1 MGNNQAVVERQQR
14 VVRGQRLRVG
24 HIKCGP
30 GDDLVPQGCI
40 QGLRINN
47 RPACGVHQKSGRLH
61 LFELRRRDEL
71 VRFRTE
77 RNQHD
82 HKIRLAQQSVHL
94 DPGAS
99 ELRLGLFVPTAIM
112 VEHPHI
118 KTVRPPGDG
127 GSNTPQTDNAQRGLM
142 HVRSEKDKRAP
153 HRPLA
158 GPHAAFAFA
167 DTAGDT
173 QHEREGEVGRGF
185 GQNARRVGQDNVA
198 TGQRRDIHI
207 VIPDGHIGDDP
218 ELGRL
223 VEQVVINAF
232 RDHAQQGNG
241 IAQLVQQGLTR
252 NGLLRLPDRQ
262 GTAGP

>member
-30 GDDLVPQGCI
+30 GDDLVPQGCV
-40 QGLRINN
+40 QGTRINN
-47 RPACGVHQKSGRLH
+47 RPTSSVHQKSGRLH

-82 HKIRLAQQSVHL
+82 HKVRLAQQGVHI
-94 DPGAS
+94 DPGTP
-99 ELRLGLFVPTAIM
+99 ELLLGLFVLTAIM
-112 VEHPHI
+112 VDHAHI
-118 KTVRPPGDG
+118 KALRSPGNC
-127 GSNTPQTDNAQRGLM
+127 GSNTPQTDNAQRGM
-142 HVRSEKDKRAP
+142 MNVRPKKDKRTP

-158 GPHAAFAFA
+158 GMHAAFAFA
-167 DTAGDT
+167 DTAGYT

-185 GQNARRVGQDNVA
+185 GQNARRVGQNNTA
-198 TGQRRDIHI
+198 AGQRRDIHI

-218 ELGRL
+218 ELWRV
-223 VEQVVINAF
+223 VEQVVIDTF
-232 RDHAQQGNG
+232 RNHAQQGNG
-241 IAQLVQQGLTR
+241 IAQLVQQGLAR
-252 NGLLRLPDRQ
+252 NSLI
-262 GTAGP
+262 